1 MPDESELDRLDPQPV
16 LCKMST
22 GFELEI
28 VRMRTRQ
35 FFRLLRVLTHGAGPA
50 LMQTGLDFKAD
61 GAEFASKLLVLV
73 VMSIPDAESE
83 AIQFLTSMCRPA
95 GVTQSAASR
104 SGR

>member
-35 FFRLLRVLTHGAGPA
+35 FFRLLRVLTHGA
-50 LMQTGLDFKAD
+50 
-61 GAEFASKLLVLV
+61 
-73 VMSIPDAESE
+73 
-83 AIQFLTSMCRPA
+83 
-95 GVTQSAASR
+95 
-104 SGR
+104 SGRGPP